1 MRASRRV
8 MCASIALA
16 ALLTGC
22 ATGPM
27 RARVLDAE
35 TREPIAGA
43 VVLGVWTRVVGIGLS
58 HSEDVG
64 LAESET
70 DGHGRFELEREGTSG
85 VRRDE
90 AVTVYKFGY
99 IAWSNSLIFP
109 GWQRRDTR
117 QIPEVILLERFPAGL
132 SHRDHLSFIDQAT
145 LGRSSSAAARRLGTS
160 LERERGAS
168 THEPLR

>member
-1 MRASRRV
+1 MRQISCLSV
-8 MCASIALA
+8 VSA

-22 ATGPM
+22 ATGPI

-35 TREPIAGA
+35 TREPIVGA

-70 DGHGRFELEREGTSG
+70 DRNGRFELERRGTSG

-99 IAWSNSLIFP
+99 IAWNNSFVFP
-109 GWQRRDTR
+109 GWQRRETP
-117 QIPEVILLERFPAGL
+117 QIPEVILLERFPTGL
-132 SHRDHLSFIDQAT
+132 SHRDHLSFIDQAA
-145 LGRSSSAAARRLGTS
+145 LGRSSNAATPRFGNS
-160 LERERGAS
+160 LERERELS
-168 THEPLR
+168 IDEPMR